1 MEKRPVEQGQLIQA
15 AVELAKALDRVA
27 DENLPEKLAG
37 IVKLHAGI
45 AVGSA
50 FIPVPG
56 ADLAAAAGNIWTMYV
71 RINKELDLPFAENI
85 IKSLA
90 AGIVTNLGA
99 ATVGSMVIGSAFK
112 LIPGL
117 GSLGGTAVICA
128 TIYGV
133 TVASG
138 IIYMKAVSKLLNAK
152 NAQKLNEQNLK
163 AAVDEIMKDK
173 ESVQTIVKTAKEDYK
188 EAKSN

>member
-1 MEKRPVEQGQLIQA
+1 MEKRQVEKGQLIQA

-56 ADLAAAAGNIWTMYV
+56 ADIAAAAGNIWTMYV
-71 RINKELDLPFAENI
+71 RINKELELPFAENL

-90 AGIVTNLGA
+90 TGIVTNLGA
-99 ATVGSMVIGSAFK
+99 AAVGYMVIGSAFK

-117 GSLGGTAVICA
+117 GSLGGAAVMGA

-152 NAQKLNEQNLK
+152 NTSQFNEEDLK
-163 AAVDEIMKDK
+163 ERSQI
-173 ESVQTIVKTAKEDYK
+173 SCRLG
-188 EAKSN
+188 